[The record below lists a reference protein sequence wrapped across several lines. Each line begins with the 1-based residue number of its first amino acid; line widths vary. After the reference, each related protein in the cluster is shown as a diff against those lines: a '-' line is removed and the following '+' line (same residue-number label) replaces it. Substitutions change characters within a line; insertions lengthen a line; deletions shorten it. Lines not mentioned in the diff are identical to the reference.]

1 MSEAIVDYV
10 KDKTYTSTSPKK
22 FGPQMME
29 LSQLICPIDKKL
41 GKQSGTGGDFCF
53 FWSCGRV
60 FFPNPESIEGLAGE
74 KLRCLV
80 SIDMQGFQLWKPW
93 IS

>member
-41 GKQSGTGGDFCF
+41 GKQSGTGGD
-53 FWSCGRV
+53 
-60 FFPNPESIEGLAGE
+60 
-74 KLRCLV
+74 LV
-80 SIDMQGFQLWKPW
+80 SFGVADEFPFPIPNQLN
-93 IS
+93 